1 MEAVHGRDVLL
12 ELKVDG
18 VYYPVLCGTDCTF
31 TREPEFLESTNPTS
45 GIFKRY
51 IVRREDWSMNV
62 SGLTKIENDAS
73 LTFFYLLQTSV
84 RRATQT
90 VRITFEDIDSNS
102 IQIEGTVLIGN
113 ETISGPVS
121 DFASCSIEFKG
132 NGAFTVGEVTPPTPG
147 EFDWLSD
154 YWSTVNGNNYVDL
167 AGSSVVHAY
176 NIGAD
181 DELLEVDVEGVEFDI
196 ITSGTP
202 GNRQCKLNTSTFVL
216 TFASDLIFDGNQKV
230 FVEFKRTL

>member
-1 MEAVHGRDVLL
+1 MEAVHGRDVLI
-12 ELKVDG
+12 EIKKDG

-51 IVRREDWSMNV
+51 IIRREDWNMGVN
-62 SGLTKIENDAS
+62 GLTKIENDAS

-102 IQIEGTVLIGN
+102 IQIEGSVLIGN

-132 NGAFTVGEVTPPTPG
+132 MGR
-147 EFDWLSD
+147 LSLARLHRQHL
-154 YWSTVNGNNYVDL
+154 VNLTGYL
-167 AGSSVVHAY
+167 I
-176 NIGAD
+176 IGVR
-181 DELLEVDVEGVEFDI
+181 LTGI
-196 ITSGTP
+196 IMLTLRAQVLFMLIIS
-202 GNRQCKLNTSTFVL
+202 VL
-216 TFASDLIFDGNQKV
+216 TMNCWRLMLRVLSL
-230 FVEFKRTL
+230 TLSHREHRATGSVN